1 MRISGIEKRKRQA
14 RYDVYADGVYL
25 ATLSDE
31 AILTHR
37 LKVGMELPEGELVA
51 IVEEAA
57 KQDAVNCI
65 LTLLSGKAYTC
76 KMARDKLREKG
87 FGKDAVDYAVEKM
100 LDYGYL
106 DDLAYAEEY
115 WEQTKTSRSKRR
127 VRQELWQKG
136 IADSIVQSVLKD
148 DCEVEACMSN
158 LRKKVRGRVL
168 DEAMRLRVMR
178 SLVSQGFDYD
188 TVKRAMAKYEEETS
202 ND

>member
-37 LKVGMELPEGELVA
+37 LKVGMELPEGELVV
-51 IVEEAA
+51 IIEEAA

-87 FGKDAVDYAVEKM
+87 FGKEAVDYAVEKM

-106 DDLAYAEEY
+106 DDLAYAAG
-115 WEQTKTSRSKRR
+115 T
-127 VRQELWQKG
+127 LAKG
-136 IADSIVQSVLKD
+136 NCGFNRAIG
-148 DCEVEACMSN
+148 VE
-158 LRKKVRGRVL
+158 G
-168 DEAMRLRVMR
+168 RLRSR
-178 SLVSQGFDYD
+178 GLH
-188 TVKRAMAKYEEETS
+188 E
-202 ND
+202 